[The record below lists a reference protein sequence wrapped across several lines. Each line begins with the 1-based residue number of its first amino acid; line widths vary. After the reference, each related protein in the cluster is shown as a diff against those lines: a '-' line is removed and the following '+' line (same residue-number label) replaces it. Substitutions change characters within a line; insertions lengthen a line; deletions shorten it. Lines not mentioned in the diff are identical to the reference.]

1 MSSPAAGRPRVT
13 PPVPPSGDGAAAGG
27 GPIAARPSGQRPTF
41 AQRENTAS
49 AWPLAALRLT
59 TDRLELRP
67 DDDLGLAELANLA
80 AAGVHPPEAMPFST
94 PWTDGTPEQVARS
107 TLQYHWRCRGGLTP
121 TRWTV
126 SFIVRA
132 DGRVVGTQDVSA
144 TDFGALRTVRTGSWL
159 GLAHQGRGIGTE
171 MRRAVLA
178 WAFDELG
185 AEVAQ
190 SAAFGDN
197 PASIAVSRRIGYV
210 DDGVD
215 VVLRRGRPA
224 ELHRF
229 RLTAAAWQ
237 NAGGAPAGFRA
248 DGVDACRPL
257 LGADE
262 TGEGRRSGL

>member
-1 MSSPAAGRPRVT
+1 MSSASSRRPGVT
-13 PPVPPSGDGAAAGG
+13 PPVAPPGDRTAAGG
-27 GPIAARPSGQRPTF
+27 DPVAARATGELPTP
-41 AQRENTAS
+41 APQENAAS
-49 AWPLAALRLT
+49 TWPLAALRLT

-94 PWTDGTPEQVARS
+94 PWTDGTPEEVARS
-107 TLQYHWRCRGGLTP
+107 TLQYHWRCRGNLTP
-121 TRWTV
+121 RGWTV
-126 SFIVRA
+126 NFVVRA
-132 DGRVVGTQDVSA
+132 DGRVVGTQGVSA

-159 GLAHQGRGIGTE
+159 GLAYQGRGIGIE

-178 WAFDELG
+178 WAFELG

-190 SAAFGDN
+190 SAAFDDN
-197 PASIAVSRRIGYV
+197 PASIAVSRRIGYQ

-224 ELHRF
+224 ELRRF
-229 RLTAAAWQ
+229 RLTATAWK

-248 DGVDACRPL
+248 EGVAACRPL

-262 TGEGRRSGL
+262 TGGRGRSGR